1 MHCEKIVCEN
11 VLKVIF
17 GEKDFMVIKKDM
29 KEMGIRPQ
37 LWLQQLT
44 NGSYM
49 KPNAPYVMS
58 DEEKKVF
65 L

>member
-1 MHCEKIVCEN
+1 M
-11 VLKVIF
+11 LKVIF
-17 GEKDFMVIKKDM
+17 GEKDSMGIKKDM
-29 KEMGIRPQ
+29 EEMGIRPQ
-37 LWLQQLT
+37 LWLRQLT